1 VGRKLHVIE
10 NGGTIMRDT
19 VYVLVFEGFADWQ
32 VALALSEVR
41 RPGDWEVYTVGF
53 NREAVTS
60 MSGLRVVPDGNL
72 DELDL
77 DAVALLMLPG
87 GHVWLPAHGQQLA
100 NAARRVHD
108 AGAPVAAIDDGV
120 LALARAGLIDRCR
133 HTANWAGHLG
143 REVPAYKGHEQYDAN
158 VLAVSDGAVIT
169 ASHLGSV
176 EFAREIIHTLDLY
189 SASDRHHWYRL
200 FKHAIP
206 PPWFAGEPTEIIRA
220 A

>member
-1 VGRKLHVIE
+1 
-10 NGGTIMRDT
+10 MRDT

-32 VALALSEVR
+32 VALALSEIR

-53 NREAVTS
+53 SREPVTS
-60 MSGLRVVPDGNL
+60 MSGLRVVPDSSL

-77 DAVALLMLPG
+77 DAVALLVLPG
-87 GHVWLPAHGQQLA
+87 GHVWLPAYIDQAA
-100 NAARRVHD
+100 NAAHLVHN
-108 AGAPVAAIDDGV
+108 AGAPVAAIDEGV
-120 LALARAGLIDRCR
+120 VAVARGGLIDRRR
-133 HTANWAGHLG
+133 HTANWAGQLG

-158 VLAVSDGAVIT
+158 VLAVSDGDVIT

-176 EFAREIIHTLDLY
+176 EFAREIIHTLELY

-206 PPWFAGEPTEIIRA
+206 PPWFAGEPTEIISA

>member
-1 VGRKLHVIE
+1 MCGCPHTSSKSPVRHVAS
-10 NGGTIMRDT
+10 TTR
-19 VYVLVFEGFADWQ
+19 VRPWQ
-32 VALALSEVR
+32 RLTMVCL
-41 RPGDWEVYTVGF
+41 
-53 NREAVTS
+53 
-60 MSGLRVVPDGNL
+60 
-72 DELDL
+72 
-77 DAVALLMLPG
+77 
-87 GHVWLPAHGQQLA
+87 
-100 NAARRVHD
+100 
-108 AGAPVAAIDDGV
+108 
-120 LALARAGLIDRCR
+120 
-133 HTANWAGHLG
+133 

-158 VLAVSDGAVIT
+158 VLAVSDGGVIT